1 MVLDIAV
8 ATLIV
13 TAVAVPLV
21 GISIILAIYFQMNNR
36 SNEMNNR
43 SNEMLRILAAD
54 KLELGEKMKDL
65 DRDIK
70 TVDTTFRKHADEM
83 SQSLAGDFAKV
94 NSEIGT
100 VKYQVGSHSEAILK
114 QAGTMKRIVD
124 LLEQLQ
130 KSVQENIR

>member
-70 TVDTTFRKHADEM
+70 TVDTTFRKYADEM
-83 SQSLAGDFAKV
+83 SQSLAGEFAKV

-100 VKYQVGSHSEAILK
+100 VKHQVGTHSKAILT

-130 KSVQENIR
+130 KFVQENIR

>member
-36 SNEMNNR
+36 SNEM
-43 SNEMLRILAAD
+43 LRILAAD

-65 DRDIK
+65 DRDK
-70 TVDTTFRKHADEM
+70 
-83 SQSLAGDFAKV
+83 
-94 NSEIGT
+94 NC
-100 VKYQVGSHSEAILK
+100 
-114 QAGTMKRIVD
+114 
-124 LLEQLQ
+124 
-130 KSVQENIR
+130 